1 MESIIKF
8 INEALIKKDTKLD
21 QDYYKDETTPKYK
34 KGDKC
39 LYLEI
44 SGTPQQRKVTIDAIQ
59 INKVTKTLLG
69 FDFLTSF
76 GVNFKKKNFQIKI
89 KKNSMNPTYYPC
101 ASGPVATIMIID
113 KNNVEKILELI
124 EKFNYKI
131 RFYQVLFN
139 DKSYTDLTQIKQI
152 KDKSVYNS
160 SDNFEDITQDTIDE
174 IRKTLNI

>member
-8 INEALIKKDTKLD
+8 INEALIKKDTKID
-21 QDYYKDETTPKYK
+21 QDYYEGEKTPEYK

-39 LYLEI
+39 LYLKI
-44 SGTPQQRKVTIDAIQ
+44 SGTRFQQKVTIDAIQ

-76 GVNFKKKNFQIKI
+76 GVNTKRKSVQIKI
-89 KKNSMNPTYYPC
+89 KKNSMNPTYYPST
-101 ASGPVATIMIID
+101 SGLSATVMIID
-113 KNNVEKILELI
+113 KNNAEKILELI

-131 RFYQVLFN
+131 RFYRVLFN
-139 DKSYTDLTQIKQI
+139 DNTYSQLTQVKQL

-174 IRKTLNI
+174 IRKTLN

>member
-59 INKVTKTLLG
+59 IKKVTKTLLG

-76 GVNFKKKNFQIKI
+76 GINFKKKNYQIKI
-89 KKNSMNPTYYPC
+89 KKNSMNPTYYPY
-101 ASGPVATIMIID
+101 ASGWANTIMIID

-131 RFYQVLFN
+131 NFYQVLFN
-139 DKSYTDLTQIKQI
+139 DKAYTDLTQIKQI